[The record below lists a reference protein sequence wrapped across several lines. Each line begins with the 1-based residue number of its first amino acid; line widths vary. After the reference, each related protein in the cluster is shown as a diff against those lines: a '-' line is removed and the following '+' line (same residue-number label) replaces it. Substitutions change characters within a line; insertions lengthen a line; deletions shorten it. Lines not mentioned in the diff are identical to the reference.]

1 MINLSVRACIIFYM
15 VMSSVPI
22 LIIATYALTELLIMA
37 INGMRVVV
45 AEAKTM
51 EVVMNSDSPYD
62 MPKKYKSLYFALVK
76 QGKV

>member
-1 MINLSVRACIIFYM
+1 MINLSARACIMFYM
-15 VMSSVPI
+15 VMSNVPI
-22 LIIATYALTELLIMA
+22 LIIATYALTELIMMA
-37 INGMRVVV
+37 VNGMRVVV

-51 EVVMNSDSPYD
+51 EVVMTSDSPYD